1 MHLES
6 ADFDFSRADRT
17 VVIAEVGV
25 NHNGDPAL
33 ARRMVDVARESGADV
48 VKFQAFN
55 SEKEISR
62 YAPKAQYQEANTGAD
77 GGQLDLCKA
86 LELDGA
92 TLASL
97 KRYCAELGM
106 PFLCTAFDFD
116 SADLLCDELKVAA
129 IKIGSAEVTNIPFL
143 EYLGSKRIGAILSTG
158 ASNLAEVGAAVRA
171 ITAAGCP
178 ELVLLH
184 CVSSYPAPV
193 EQANLRAMATLR
205 REFGLPVGFSDHTA
219 GIAAAIAAAALGA
232 CAVEKH
238 FTTDRNLPGPD
249 HLASVEPHELKALVD
264 GVRDAN
270 RGLGTGA
277 KVAAPC
283 ELPNLPLIRKSLV
296 ATRDLPAGARLTR
309 DMIEIKRPQGGIEP
323 AELGRL
329 LGRTLKAPV
338 GEDMPITWE
347 HIA

>member
-6 ADFDFSRADRT
+6 ADFDFARPDAT

-33 ARRMVDVARESGADV
+33 ARRMVDVARAAGADI
-48 VKFQAFN
+48 VKFQAFK

-62 YAPKAQYQEANTGAD
+62 YAPKAQYQQQNTGAD
-77 GGQLDLCKA
+77 GGQLELCKA

-97 KRYCAELGM
+97 KAYCAQVSM

-116 SADLLCDELKVAA
+116 SADLLFDDLKVSA
-129 IKIGSAEVTNIPFL
+129 IKIGSAEVTNLPFL
-143 EYLGSKRIGAILSTG
+143 EYIGARKVGAVLSTG
-158 ASNLAEVGAAVRA
+158 ASNLAEVGAAVKA
-171 ITAAGCP
+171 LTAAGCP

-193 EQANLRAMATLR
+193 AEANLRAMATLK
-205 REFGLPVGFSDHTA
+205 REFGLPVGFSDHTP
-219 GIAAAIAAAALGA
+219 GIDAAIAAAALGA

-249 HLASVEPHELKALVD
+249 HLASVEPYELKSLVE
-264 GVRDAN
+264 GVRAAN
-270 RGLGTGA
+270 CALGSGL
-277 KVAAPC
+277 KVPAPC

-296 ATRDLPAGARLTR
+296 AARDLPAGAELTR
-309 DMIEIKRPQGGIEP
+309 DMIEIKRPLGGIEP
-323 AELGRL
+323 GDLRRVLGR
-329 LGRTLKAPV
+329 RLKAAV
-338 GEDMPITWE
+338 KEDMPITWNDVT
-347 HIA
+347 